1 MTHQGSDVGEGVTM
15 PLQIAPSWEAE
26 RPCAVAA
33 AMGQPDL
40 RRLLNVAHPLAVQ
53 VRGAH
58 VEPVAI
64 QNEPDINFVC
74 FAVVA

>member
-33 AMGQPDL
+33 AMDSLIFG
-40 RRLLNVAHPLAVQ
+40 V
-53 VRGAH
+53 
-58 VEPVAI
+58 
-64 QNEPDINFVC
+64 F
-74 FAVVA
+74 